1 MWHVLYVLF
10 PSVEPIATS
19 HIQHVLYVLF
29 PIVEP
34 IQNRNNKK
42 KLITNI
48 TFQNKIIQKNKMKSS
63 WQIKIKIFL
72 KEFKTVMFSREKKKA
87 EAICNTKD
95 KSKQNQQQAGVS
107 STLETT
113 HARNDGE
120 NWQEHINWSVIVSYS
135 IDRMFQG
142 VAPDCRWD
150 VSGVPCHV
158 YKYHTGGV
166 VTLISPSPP
175 PTPHAAWQTAGVHT
189 ATPPIRDDR
198 PGSHGARHGVLPV
211 CDSEQQHV
219 QNIGTDGQP
228 DWTYSSGVHI
238 SCHIGSNH

>member
-1 MWHVLYVLF
+1 
-10 PSVEPIATS
+10 
-19 HIQHVLYVLF
+19 
-29 PIVEP
+29 
-34 IQNRNNKK
+34 
-42 KLITNI
+42 
-48 TFQNKIIQKNKMKSS
+48 MKSS

-120 NWQEHINWSVIVSYS
+120 NWQEHTSWSVIVSDS

-150 VSGVPCHV
+150 VSGEPCHV

-175 PTPHAAWQTAGVHT
+175 Q
-189 ATPPIRDDR
+189 PPMQ
-198 PGSHGARHGVLPV
+198 PGKQLECTQLLLLLEMIDLVLMA
-211 CDSEQQHV
+211 
-219 QNIGTDGQP
+219 P
-228 DWTYSSGVHI
+228 DTEYFLYVI
-238 SCHIGSNH
+238 VNSNMCKT